1 LSSDRSAKAI
11 DLYQMRIFPVSGKT
25 AQEAQVGRMADNP
38 FTKRLTQVGQNR
50 LETYAEQILGFVEKL
65 EAETPDPFIPMLT
78 DLALAHV
85 LITHLVRQF
94 GPVQGM
100 QESRVAFEDT
110 YEKMKPIMERLERE
124 SGEGGTPQ

>member
-1 LSSDRSAKAI
+1 MD
-11 DLYQMRIFPVSGKT
+11 G
-25 AQEAQVGRMADNP
+25 MADNP

-50 LETYAEQILGFVEKL
+50 LETYTEQILGFVEKL

-94 GPVQGM
+94 GPVRGM
-100 QESRVAFEDT
+100 QEAKVAFEDT

-124 SGEGGTPQ
+124 RGEGGTPQ

>member
-1 LSSDRSAKAI
+1 
-11 DLYQMRIFPVSGKT
+11 MRIFPVSGKT

-38 FTKRLTQVGQNR
+38 FTKHLTRIGQNR
-50 LETYAEQILGFVEKL
+50 LEAYAEQILGFVEKL

-94 GPVQGM
+94 GSVRGLQ
-100 QESRVAFEDT
+100 T
-110 YEKMKPIMERLERE
+110 
-124 SGEGGTPQ
+124 

>member
-1 LSSDRSAKAI
+1 MD
-11 DLYQMRIFPVSGKT
+11 G
-25 AQEAQVGRMADNP
+25 MADNP
-38 FTKRLTQVGQNR
+38 FTKWLTQVGQNR

-94 GPVQGM
+94 GPSEACRNRGLL
-100 QESRVAFEDT
+100 SKTRT
-110 YEKMKPIMERLERE
+110 RK
-124 SGEGGTPQ
+124 

>member
-1 LSSDRSAKAI
+1 MD
-11 DLYQMRIFPVSGKT
+11 G
-25 AQEAQVGRMADNP
+25 MADNP
-38 FTKRLTQVGQNR
+38 FTKHLTQVGQNR

-78 DLALAHV
+78 DLALANV

-94 GPVQGM
+94 GPVRGM
-100 QESRVAFEDT
+100 QESRIAFEDT

-124 SGEGGTPQ
+124 RGEGGTPQ

>member
-1 LSSDRSAKAI
+1 
-11 DLYQMRIFPVSGKT
+11 
-25 AQEAQVGRMADNP
+25 MADNP

-50 LETYAEQILGFVEKL
+50 LETYAEQILGLVEKL

-94 GPVQGM
+94 GPVRGM
-100 QESRVAFEDT
+100 QESGLLSETRT
-110 YEKMKPIMERLERE
+110 RK
-124 SGEGGTPQ
+124 